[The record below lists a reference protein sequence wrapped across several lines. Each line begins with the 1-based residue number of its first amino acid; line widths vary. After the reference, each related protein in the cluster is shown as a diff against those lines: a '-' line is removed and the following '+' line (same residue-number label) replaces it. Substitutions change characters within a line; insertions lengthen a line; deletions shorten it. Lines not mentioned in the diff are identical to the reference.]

1 MESVTY
7 PADMSVIVYRDTS
20 SLLLD
25 GSCDIDVILVKSR
38 GALEEEIN
46 RLQSQK
52 HIEIMTVWK
61 P

>member
-7 PADMSVIVYRDTS
+7 SSDISVIVYRDTS

-25 GSCDIDVILVKSR
+25 GSCDIDVILLKSR

-46 RLQSQK
+46 RLQSQE

>member
-25 GSCDIDVILVKSR
+25 RSCDIDVILVKSR

-46 RLQSQK
+46 RLQSQE

>member
-7 PADMSVIVYRDTS
+7 SSDISVIVYRDTS
-20 SLLLD
+20 SLLSD
-25 GSCDIDVILVKSR
+25 GSCDIDVILLKSR

-46 RLQSQK
+46 RLQSQE
-52 HIEIMTVWK
+52 HIEIMTVWR